1 MMASYFGGMSIA
13 YSQVGVCHAFSYG
26 LSFVLGIHHGIGN
39 CIVFDYLEEFYPEG
53 VREFRR
59 MLEKQDIKL
68 PQNITAGIEDSKL
81 EKMVDVA
88 LILEPLWENALGPEW
103 KRVMNRERIKEIYKQ
118 M

>member
-1 MMASYFGGMSIA
+1 
-13 YSQVGVCHAFSYG
+13 
-26 LSFVLGIHHGIGN
+26 
-39 CIVFDYLEEFYPEG
+39 
-53 VREFRR
+53 

-103 KRVMNRERIKEIYKQ
+103 KRVMTRDRIKELYQQ